1 MDSRF
6 SQNSKSFQLQ
16 GLESQTWSGL
26 VNHLKDTVDA
36 MNYAYNKWDELGLIT
51 RYNDVASTVQ
61 TINLMAGIPPGTLP
75 SSVTSSEIAVLFRKV
90 MANLSK
96 LGLLCDLTSIKR
108 RPSAASLTTST
119 SVADQQQQGKKS
131 SSSSGGGNTAVAATT
146 VLLNI
151 EKFQEMSLSL
161 VEDCEKFVTL
171 YKGLLKSELQGGG
184 ENNNDGEENENGDD
198 RIQQPEGIFPVKHYK
213 DGTWVDINVTSNG
226 QVTNQT
232 PSSSNSITSN
242 SVSGFGIT
250 TPNVMRNLTTLFSLE
265 SYDTSEPLNQD
276 TVNKLKD
283 FNQSLNENITN
294 LSKILQ
300 HNDEQKWT
308 LQTLQDRKKLVANAL
323 QKVYGILCNIVSLTE
338 TIDLSIYYGGQ
349 RRLMLRRSS
358 RATPGTEA
366 FSCLS
371 LLYEFLDSKQALYV
385 GLVDV
390 INSKKQADS
399 TNGDFIA
406 TLSQQLDHDKVVDVY
421 LSYEKSVEEG
431 IKEKISKINESMQQM
446 TKTGIGLS
454 EEQASFAARPITQSY
469 IGMAVNSASSFGHR
483 NSSVGLSSDTTG
495 GGEPR
500 SPVKG
505 VVPPPRKDSIITGTE
520 NTTSAASSFKEEDIP
535 WYLQLEHGDEMIYDR
550 KGSPR
555 GGSIRALVEQLTHHD
570 KLRPDFNTAMLL
582 TFRSFTDA
590 RELFDLLVDRF
601 SIQPPEGLTP
611 EEFQTWT
618 EKKQKP
624 VRIRVVNILKTWLEN
639 YWLEDD
645 VEEAANNS
653 NNTSSGSSSFLSTNS
668 SSSSSSRNLLLDS
681 MNKFAVQLNNR
692 KFPGAS
698 TLLNLIDRRTKNKE
712 PSFKR
717 IKSNPSPKPPPIL
730 PKSLKKIH
738 LLDVDPIEMARQ
750 LTLRE
755 FKLYVVITA
764 QECLN
769 RGCGN
774 RGSKSSAAS
783 TTSSTS
789 GTTPVNQNKIG
800 EFIHNS
806 NHLTNWVSFMILK
819 HNEPKKRAT
828 TIKFFVEVS
837 DYCREMNN
845 FSSMTAIISGLYSS
859 TIHRMKKTWELVP
872 TKTRT
877 KLDSMNQLMNSTRN
891 FNDYRDMLNSVCPP
905 AVPFFGVYLTDLT
918 FTEDGNPDYL
928 QNDSRIINF
937 AKRMKAASTI
947 ESIRQFQQM
956 PYNFEEI
963 NEIQSFLKQGFENA
977 PPIEEQYNTSLNM
990 EPRGKPGTDRVAK
1003 LLEENGIL

>member
-1 MDSRF
+1 M
-6 SQNSKSFQLQ
+6 
-16 GLESQTWSGL
+16 
-26 VNHLKDTVDA
+26 NH
-36 MNYAYNKWDELGLIT
+36 AYNKWDELGLVS

-61 TINLMAGIPPGTLP
+61 TMNLMAGIPPGTLP
-75 SSVTSSEIAVLFRKV
+75 SSATNSEIAVLYREIMSV
-90 MANLSK
+90 LSK

-108 RPSAASLTTST
+108 RPSAASVASST
-119 SVADQQQQGKKS
+119 
-131 SSSSGGGNTAVAATT
+131 NT
-146 VLLNI
+146 I
-151 EKFQEMSLSL
+151 EKRSTVSINSEMFLEMSIKI
-161 VEDCEKFVTL
+161 VEDCEKFIDL
-171 YKGLLKSELQGGG
+171 YKSLLRSEHQQLTGS
-184 ENNNDGEENENGDD
+184 GDTD
-198 RIQQPEGIFPVKHYK
+198 AESAEDKIQQPEGIYPVKNYK
-213 DGTWVDINVTSNG
+213 DGIWTDINVTNNG
-226 QVTNQT
+226 QVTNQSSSVSVT
-232 PSSSNSITSN
+232 PSA
-242 SVSGFGIT
+242 VSGFGIT
-250 TPNVMRNLTTLFSLE
+250 TPSTTRSSSLFMLE
-265 SYDTSEPLNQD
+265 SFESTEPLNQE
-276 TVNKLKD
+276 TVSKLRER
-283 FNQSLNENITN
+283 QSGLAEAVDRLMKLIG
-294 LSKILQ
+294 SSEK
-300 HNDEQKWT
+300 QKWT
-308 LQTLQDRKKLVANAL
+308 LQTIQDRKR
-323 QKVYGILCNIVSLTE
+323 IVSTALHNVYNILSSIFYLVE
-338 TIDLSIYYGGQ
+338 TMDLSIYYGGQ
-349 RRLMLRRSS
+349 RRLMLHRSS
-358 RATPGTEA
+358 RSSPGTEA

-371 LLYEFLDSKQALYV
+371 LIYEFLDAKQSLYA

-390 INSKKQADS
+390 MKAQKQTDS
-399 TNGDFIA
+399 SNGDFIT

-421 LSYEKSVEEG
+421 LAYEKSVEDG
-431 IKEKISKINESMQQM
+431 IREKVGKLGDVMEQVVKISS
-446 TKTGIGLS
+446 GLS
-454 EEQASFAARPITQSY
+454 EEQASFAARPITSSY
-469 IGMAVNSASSFGHR
+469 AAGMMGHR
-483 NSSVGLSSDTTG
+483 NSSAGIASSENTS
-495 GGEPR
+495 GELR
-500 SPVKG
+500 SPVKI
-505 VVPPPRKDSIITGTE
+505 RNDSGATNTE
-520 NTTSAASSFKEEDIP
+520 VTSASSSFKDDDVP
-535 WYLQLEHGDEMIYDR
+535 WYLQLEYGDEMIYDR

-618 EKKQKP
+618 DKKQKP
-624 VRIRVVNILKTWLEN
+624 IRIRVINILKTWLEN

-645 VEEAANNS
+645 VDEGSINS
-653 NNTSSGSSSFLSTNS
+653 TTGSSFMSTTSYAPSVS
-668 SSSSSSRNLLLDS
+668 STSSRNLLLDS

-698 TLLNLIDRRTKNKE
+698 TLLNLIDQRTRNKE

-717 IKSNPSPKPPPIL
+717 IKSNPSPKPPPVL

-738 LLDVDPIEMARQ
+738 LLDIDPTEMARQ

-774 RGSKSSAAS
+774 RGSKSSSGS
-783 TTSSTS
+783 T
-789 GTTPVNQNKIG
+789 GGNQNKIG

-806 NHLTNWVSFMILK
+806 NQLTNWVSYMILK
-819 HNEPKKRAT
+819 HSEPKKRAA

-837 DYCREMNN
+837 DFCRDMNN

-872 TKTRT
+872 TKTRA
-877 KLDSMNQLMNSTRN
+877 KLDNMNQLMNSTRN
-891 FNDYRDMLNSVCPP
+891 FNDYRDMLSSICPP

-918 FTEDGNPDYL
+918 FTEDGNPDHL

-963 NEIQSFLKQGFENA
+963 PEIQSFLKHGFDTA

-990 EPRGKPGTDRVAK
+990 EPRGKPGQDKVAK